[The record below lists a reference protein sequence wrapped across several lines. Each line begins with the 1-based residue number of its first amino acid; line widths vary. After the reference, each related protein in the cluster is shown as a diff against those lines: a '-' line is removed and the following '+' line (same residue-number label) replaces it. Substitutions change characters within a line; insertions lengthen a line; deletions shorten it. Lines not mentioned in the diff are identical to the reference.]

1 MIFWIQIALTILT
14 GIIICNMSI
23 LLVHIQFKVILI
35 RSFKVCISKEALYNV
50 NDIRKKF
57 DINLG
62 WSNSLG
68 YIVLY
73 FMMIYL

>member
-1 MIFWIQIALTILT
+1 
-14 GIIICNMSI
+14 MSI

-35 RSFKVCISKEALYNV
+35 GSFKVCISKEAFYNV
-50 NDIRKKF
+50 NDVGKKIY
-57 DINLG
+57 INLG